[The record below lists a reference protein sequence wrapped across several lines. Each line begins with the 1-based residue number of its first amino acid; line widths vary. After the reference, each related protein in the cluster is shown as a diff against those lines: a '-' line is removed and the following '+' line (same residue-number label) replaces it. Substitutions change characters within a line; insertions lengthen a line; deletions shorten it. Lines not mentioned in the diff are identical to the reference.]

1 MADEGQQGKSAI
13 SSVVEQFSGLA
24 VRIFGFIAGAVGL
37 LYSIG
42 FAVVNISLLNYGV
55 YEVALV
61 RARYVSTGVFY
72 LVFFIVLALG
82 VLLSLFLVERRER
95 GRPWASLALSAIPI
109 LVICFVLALGVWE
122 FKGLLNFFS
131 HLVQCLK
138 GADPASVWRFGGLFS
153 VHFLLWCL
161 GVSFFVLVII
171 RRDRIPL
178 LRDLLAQTDIST
190 EGVPSGAERR
200 PKARTAS
207 LVVWSLVGISVLVFL
222 YYYGHSAYATFPPA
236 LGGGLPIV
244 VQFSGEEEAISTL
257 ERLGIDREASGLTS
271 KVALIAQTDT
281 RYIVL
286 VRDPVLERDVAVSFE
301 KSFVHGIRYYPGE
314 YYLSDEY
321 AADKHTRDGRAY
333 LDEGKLDA
341 ALAEFKEALWRVP
354 GYVPALVG
362 KGDAQVASEDYGAA
376 IDSYKAALE
385 EDESVAAAH
394 YGLAQAFALSERPEE
409 AVDSFRKA
417 IEADETYREKAKTE
431 VAFEAIKPYDDFL
444 FLDLVFLGL
453 ENAAIWYGQAG
464 DGQRGDG
471 NWEAA
476 VVEYTWAISLT
487 HQIEN
492 KTGEADYRY
501 RRAGVYLELDGVQD
515 ALKDYNEAVNLD
527 PTNATYHF
535 GSAEAYAAQEDFGS
549 ALVEYREAHTIN
561 PDYIAAWIGEGDAY
575 LALGQDYDLAVESYT
590 AAIALDRDNGMAYY
604 GRARAGAFLG
614 MSPEAKRDLRRAIIL
629 DPNCMEKAALE
640 PAFDGI
646 REEVEQVL
654 SAAQRN
660 QKGNLLVSE
669 GKLEEAVNEYLAALE
684 LDPTGAAYYA
694 NLGDVY
700 RKLQQPGDAA
710 EQYRLAVEYDPE
722 NGSYHYRLAGLYYD
736 QGDFGLAIEEY
747 GKAVEFNDED
757 PVYYGGL
764 GDAYRQEGRLDEAAG
779 AYARAIEL
787 DESNASYHARLAN
800 VYQRQGNL
808 EGAVTEYGEAVRLY
822 DDNPAY
828 HYGLAQ
834 AYRAQN
840 KLQEAIQSYQAAIQR
855 NPEYGDAY
863 CGLGLAYQ
871 KSKQRQNAIEA
882 LQRCQDV
889 SQDKELIE
897 QARKALAE
905 LEGQ

>member
-1 MADEGQQGKSAI
+1 MADKKQQGELTIAGM
-13 SSVVEQFSGLA
+13 VEQYSGLA
-24 VRIFGFIAGAVGL
+24 VRIFGFVAGAVGL
-37 LYSIG
+37 LYGIG
-42 FAVVNISLLNYGV
+42 FAVVNISLLRYGV
-55 YEVALV
+55 YEVSLV

-72 LVFFIVLALG
+72 LVFFVLLALG
-82 VLLSLFLVERRER
+82 VRLSLFLVERRVI
-95 GRPWASLALSAIPI
+95 GRSWTSLALSAIPI
-109 LVICFVLALGVWE
+109 GVICCVLTLGVWE
-122 FKGLLNFFS
+122 FKGLLNFLS
-131 HLVQCLK
+131 HFVQCLK
-138 GADPASVWRFGGLFS
+138 GADPASVWKFGGLFS

-161 GVSFFVLVII
+161 GVSFFVLLIM
-171 RRDRIPL
+171 RRDQIPW
-178 LRDLLAQTDIST
+178 LRDLLAQADIST
-190 EGVPSGAERR
+190 EGVPSGAERK
-200 PKARTAS
+200 PKTRAAS
-207 LVVWSLVGISVLVFL
+207 LVVWSLVGISVLVSF

-244 VQFSGEEEAISTL
+244 VQFSGEEESMAIL
-257 ERLGIDREASGLTS
+257 ERLGIDREASGLTR
-271 KVALIAQTDT
+271 KVTLIVQTDT

-301 KSFVHGIRYYPGE
+301 KSFVHGIRYYPDE

-321 AADKHTRDGRAY
+321 AADKHTRDGKAY
-333 LDEGKLDA
+333 LEGGKLDA
-341 ALAEFKEALWRVP
+341 AVAEFKEALWRVP
-354 GYVPALVG
+354 GYIPALVG
-362 KGDAQVASEDYGAA
+362 KGDAQLALGNREEAIQSYEKALDY
-376 IDSYKAALE
+376 
-385 EDESVAAAH
+385 DESVAAAH
-394 YGLAQAFALSERPEE
+394 YGLARAYALSEQAKQ
-409 AVDSFRKA
+409 AVDSLRKA
-417 IEADETYREKAKTE
+417 IDADETYREKAKTE
-431 VAFEAIKPYDDFL
+431 AAFEAIKPYDDFL
-444 FLDLVFLGL
+444 FLDLVFQGL
-453 ENAAIWYGQAG
+453 ENAAFWYGQAG

-501 RRAGVYLELDGVQD
+501 RRAGVYLELDEDQD
-515 ALKDYNEAVNLD
+515 ALKDYNEAVKLD
-527 PTNATYHF
+527 PTNATYRF
-535 GSAEAYAAQEDFGS
+535 GLAEAYAAQEDFLS
-549 ALVEYREAHTIN
+549 ALVEYKEARTIN
-561 PDYIAAWIGEGDAY
+561 PDYIAAWVGEGEAY
-575 LALGQDYDLAVESYT
+575 LVLGQDYDLAVESYT

-604 GRARAGAFLG
+604 GRARAGALLG
-614 MSPEAKRDLRRAIIL
+614 MRPEAMRDLRRAIIL
-629 DPNCMEKAALE
+629 DPNYMEKADLE

-646 REEVEQVL
+646 REEVERVL

-660 QKGNLLVSE
+660 QKGNLLVNE
-669 GKLEEAVNEYLAALE
+669 GKLEEAINEYLAALE
-684 LDPTGAAYYA
+684 LDPTGAAYHA

-710 EQYRLAVEYDPE
+710 EHYQLAVEYDPE
-722 NGSYHYRLAGLYYD
+722 NDSYHYRLAGVYYD
-736 QGDFGLAIEEY
+736 QGDFDLAIEEY
-747 GKAVEFNDED
+747 EKAVEFNDKN
-757 PVYYGGL
+757 PVYHGGL

-787 DESNASYHARLAN
+787 DESNASYHARLADI
-800 VYQRQGNL
+800 YQRQGDL
-808 EGAVTEYGEAVRLY
+808 EGAVTEYSEAIRLY

-840 KLQEAIQSYQAAIQR
+840 KLQEALQSYQAAIQR

-882 LQRCQDV
+882 LEQCQAV
-889 SQDKELIE
+889 SQDEELIE